1 MLELFVG
8 WRYLYRGG
16 RKPALLG
23 LLAVSVVLLVAG
35 VAIFWRAPHSG
46 VYGVFMLALGA
57 LGVIVFGLMAMFSIF
72 TTVSIVGVVL
82 GVAALSIVL
91 SVTSGFQAQFQQK
104 VLGVNAHVLVMRG
117 PGMVDWEV
125 IEELAREDKRVK
137 ATEPFTMNELL
148 VTRGTGGGLSA
159 VAMKG
164 VDPARVTQ
172 VLDVAQHLEPGSE
185 GALEKLGAARGQDDN
200 PPILIGRGLQQKLK
214 AVVGDDVTVV
224 SPDIQSYQVSGGRPR
239 TQKFRV
245 VGIFYSG
252 FDEYDRRL
260 MYVNIKDAQE
270 FLQKNGEVLGVEMR
284 LDDIE
289 AAASVAKKLEA
300 KLPPDY
306 SVVDWR
312 HLNRNLFT
320 ALKLQKVVLLLFL
333 TLIIVVAAFNI
344 VAALTLIVF
353 DKTKEIA
360 ILKSMGA
367 SAGAVGRVFA
377 VVGMTIGVVGT
388 ALGLGLGVLL
398 CKVVAKYGY
407 PLDPKV
413 YLIDRLPVRIDP
425 VEFGLT
431 ALITLAVCG
440 LATLVPSRRA
450 SALKPVEGL
459 RYE

>member
-1 MLELFVG
+1 VLELFVG
-8 WRYLYRGG
+8 WRYLWRGA
-16 RKPALLG
+16 RRPALLG
-23 LLAVSVVLLVAG
+23 LLLASIALLIAG
-35 VAIFWRAPHSG
+35 VVIFWRAPHAG

-57 LGVIVFGLMAMFSIF
+57 LGTVVFGLMAMFSVF

-91 SVTSGFQAQFQQK
+91 SVTSGFQAQFQKK

-117 PGMVDWEV
+117 PGMADWQV
-125 IEELAREDKRVK
+125 IEDLAREDPRVQ

-172 VLDVAQHLEPGSE
+172 VLDVQQHIEEGSIGALAQHVGD
-185 GALEKLGAARGQDDN
+185 GDDRI

-214 AVVGDDVTVV
+214 AQLGDDVTVV
-224 SPDIQSYQVSGGRPR
+224 SPDIQSYQVTGGRPR
-239 TQKFRV
+239 TQRFRIA
-245 VGIFYSG
+245 GIFYSG

-260 MYVNIKDAQE
+260 MYVNIKDAQD

-284 LDDIE
+284 LGDMND
-289 AAASVAKKLEA
+289 AASVAKKLER

-367 SAGAVGRVFA
+367 SSGAVGRIFA
-377 VVGMTIGVVGT
+377 VVGMTIGVIGT

-413 YLIDRLPVRIDP
+413 YLIDRLPVQIDP
-425 VEFGLT
+425 FEFGLT
-431 ALITLAVCG
+431 AAITLLVCA
-440 LATLVPSRRA
+440 LATAMPSRRA
-450 SALKPVEGL
+450 SSLKPVEGL